1 MRVWARV
8 VRETSC
14 LVLLAR
20 GAPGV
25 VGEHSLVRAIQ
36 FARFEE
42 KRTTG
47 KSPFR
52 LVAWVVRRGS
62 SRALSCSPRRARASD
77 ACGFARGLLTVRTL
91 LRLPG

>member
-1 MRVWARV
+1 MRVRARV

-20 GAPGV
+20 EAPGV

-62 SRALSCSPRRARASD
+62 LIEPCLAPRVVRVRLMLV
-77 ACGFARGLLTVRTL
+77 GLRVVF
-91 LRLPG
+91 

>member
-20 GAPGV
+20 EAPGV

-52 LVAWVVRRGS
+52 LGVGGS
-62 SRALSCSPRRARASD
+62 TGLSNRALSCSPRRARASD

>member
-14 LVLLAR
+14 LVLFAR
-20 GAPGV
+20 EAPGV

-36 FARFEE
+36 FERPEE

-52 LVAWVVRRGS
+52 LVALVARRGS
-62 SRALSCSPRRARASD
+62 FLSPFLAPRVVRVRLMLV
-77 ACGFARGLLTVRTL
+77 GLRVVF
-91 LRLPG
+91 

>member
-1 MRVWARV
+1 MRFNARLGSG
-8 VRETSC
+8 RAGN
-14 LVLLAR
+14 VLPGVPRKRSALA
-20 GAPGV
+20 V

-52 LVAWVVRRGS
+52 LVVWV
-62 SRALSCSPRRARASD
+62 A
-77 ACGFARGLLTVRTL
+77 
-91 LRLPG
+91 

>member
-1 MRVWARV
+1 MRVRARV

-20 GAPGV
+20 EAPGV
-25 VGEHSLVRAIQ
+25 VGEHSLVHAIQ

-52 LVAWVVRRGS
+52 LVAWAVRTGLFLGPFLAPRVVRVR
-62 SRALSCSPRRARASD
+62 LMLV
-77 ACGFARGLLTVRTL
+77 GLRVVV
-91 LRLPG
+91 

>member
-1 MRVWARV
+1 
-8 VRETSC
+8 
-14 LVLLAR
+14 
-20 GAPGV
+20 

-52 LVAWVVRRGS
+52 LVAWVVRWAS
-62 SRALSCSPRRARASD
+62 LLEPCLAPRVVRVRLMLV
-77 ACGFARGLLTVRTL
+77 GLRVVF
-91 LRLPG
+91 

>member
-20 GAPGV
+20 RALGV

-36 FARFEE
+36 FARPEE

-52 LVAWVVRRGS
+52 LVAWVAKTGLF
-62 SRALSCSPRRARASD
+62 LSPFELPASC
-77 ACGFARGLLTVRTL
+77 ACV
-91 LRLPG
+91 

>member
-52 LVAWVVRRGS
+52 LVAWVVKMGLFFEPCL
-62 SRALSCSPRRARASD
+62 APRVVRVRLMLV
-77 ACGFARGLLTVRTL
+77 GLRVVF
-91 LRLPG
+91 

>member
-1 MRVWARV
+1 MRVLPRV

-25 VGEHSLVRAIQ
+25 VGEHSLERAIQ

-52 LVAWVVRRGS
+52 LVAWVARRGS
-62 SRALSCSPRRARASD
+62 FEPCLAPRVVRVRLMLV
-77 ACGFARGLLTVRTL
+77 GLRVVV
-91 LRLPG
+91 